1 MRAKLIYT
9 CLIVFSLFAL
19 ELSAQW
25 QVYTPALPDTVGT
38 FDLRIADGNDQVA
51 WGVSMKYDVMPDGY
65 YWVAMDSLIYTKTSD
80 GGETWT
86 GGTIPM
92 GPEPY
97 ASNICPVSADMA
109 WASGLDFDYV
119 NYIMRTTDGGQTWER
134 QFEEGFV
141 AATSY
146 INFVHF
152 WDEQNGIAM
161 GDPAESD
168 THPTP
173 FFEIYKT
180 DDGGENWT
188 RVDSANIPA
197 PLPDEYGNAN
207 IYDVVG
213 DHVWFGTLNFSDYSG
228 YRIFHSPD
236 RGATWT
242 AVNSSAVLYLSFADE
257 LHGAALD
264 HLTSIPS
271 YTSDGGATWTPLPAI
286 TGANVIELAII
297 PESHYLFSVQS
308 VDNITGPF
316 PTMISPDLGQTWLE
330 IGASE
335 CAGNVAFASPTLGYG
350 GEWQPADHL
359 SRMYKYTGDPLSG
372 LFSGLSLDAEV
383 TVLPNPVADQLHVQI
398 DTKEPS
404 EFVVLL
410 HDAQGRL
417 VARQTLDNTS
427 TGHAQFDMSGLAAGV
442 YTVMVSSKEGYL
454 TRRVVKG

>member
-1 MRAKLIYT
+1 MRAKLICT

-65 YWVAMDSLIYTKTSD
+65 YWLAMDSLIYTKTSD

-180 DDGGENWT
+180 DDGEKTGPGWT
-188 RVDSANIPA
+188 PPIS
-197 PLPDEYGNAN
+197 PLPSRMNM
-207 IYDVVG
+207 VTQT
-213 DHVWFGTLNFSDYSG
+213 FT
-228 YRIFHSPD
+228 
-236 RGATWT
+236 TW
-242 AVNSSAVLYLSFADE
+242 
-257 LHGAALD
+257 
-264 HLTSIPS
+264 
-271 YTSDGGATWTPLPAI
+271 WAI
-286 TGANVIELAII
+286 TFGSVPLISAII
-297 PESHYLFSVQS
+297 R
-308 VDNITGPF
+308 DTGSF
-316 PTMISPDLGQTWLE
+316 ILPT
-330 IGASE
+330 GA
-335 CAGNVAFASPTLGYG
+335 P
-350 GEWQPADHL
+350 P
-359 SRMYKYTGDPLSG
+359 
-372 LFSGLSLDAEV
+372 
-383 TVLPNPVADQLHVQI
+383 
-398 DTKEPS
+398 
-404 EFVVLL
+404 
-410 HDAQGRL
+410 GRP
-417 VARQTLDNTS
+417 
-427 TGHAQFDMSGLAAGV
+427 
-442 YTVMVSSKEGYL
+442 
-454 TRRVVKG
+454 